1 MKQMVQRICALTV
14 AALLLTGGALA
25 DTLPLEGTVGGDA
38 VAVYAPIG
46 GTVESVQAVAGQ
58 TVNQGD
64 VLASLTTT
72 KVYAAEAGTITGVFG
87 QPGDNAE
94 TIGDT
99 YGAVIYMEGESVYS
113 ISASTSYAYSKR
125 ENKFIHVGES
135 VYLSCSS
142 DGEHTGAGIITALD
156 GTSYTVRVN
165 SGVFT
170 IGENV
175 FVYRGDS
182 AVAANRIG
190 RGRLSRTSPTA
201 VTGTGSLVS
210 IAVKEGDT
218 VQRGDLLFETLT
230 GDFDGL
236 TLTGSQLTATTGGI
250 VAQVNVAA
258 GDTVEKGAVV
268 ATVYPKLRVEAA
280 VSEYNLGM
288 VHVGDGVTV
297 ELLWNQESQVTYPG
311 TVAAISAIPDTSDST
326 SSDVKYTVYIDF
338 EGDQDTRYGM
348 SAVVTLGQE

>member
-25 DTLPLEGTVGGDA
+25 DTLTLEGTVGGDA

-72 KVYAAEAGTITGVFG
+72 KVYAAEAGTVTGVFG

-113 ISASTSYAYSKR
+113 ISASTSYAYNKR

-156 GTSYTVRVN
+156 GTSYTVRVT

-230 GDFDGL
+230 G
-236 TLTGSQLTATTGGI
+236 SQLTATTGGI

-268 ATVYPKLRVEAA
+268 ATVYPRLRVEAA